1 MKKTTLIHIILLSC
15 ILSTPSLFAENWPT
29 YRANPERSGFISQTL
44 PTELNLQWTY
54 NPAHTPQPAW
64 QGRDTRMSFDYAYQT
79 VIADGRLYFG
89 SSADCKIYALN
100 ARTGE
105 EEWSIITDAPVRFA
119 PVFWNNR
126 VYAVSD
132 DGFLYCLNASD
143 GKEIWQRRGGSD
155 AHMILGNDH
164 MVSKWPARGGAAIKD
179 GIVYFAAG
187 IWPSEGIF
195 IYALDAKT
203 GDVIW
208 LNDKSGGMEMDQPH
222 STARAK
228 SGVSAQGY
236 LVASQ
241 DKLFI
246 PTGRAVPAAF
256 DRNSGDFQYFHLQ
269 ANRAEGGSC
278 VMTDGPLL
286 FNSGI
291 GFNAQSGLPQIK
303 TSKLLAKTQQGI
315 VQASKDKVSIYQW
328 CITEKKDRKG
338 KPFKIDDLKQIASID
353 APFSGVS
360 LICAGNTI
368 VSGGKDGVC
377 LIDRKTNTV
386 KKKISIKGMPYGLAV
401 ADNRLYISTEKGTI
415 YCFGI
420 EKTDA
425 PKIVFNKP
433 DTKQNSSNKAKTAA
447 EQIINKTGVTNGFC
461 LDLQCGDGSL
471 ALELAKQTNLQIYAT
486 DSNIENV
493 KKARQK
499 LDQAGLYGVRVTVHH
514 ADPNQTNYP
523 DYFANLVV
531 SGQALHN
538 GENPSIN
545 EMQRLQRPYGGIVYL
560 AKSDSGETLVR
571 GALEGASNW
580 SHQYFNT
587 ANTCCSTDQL
597 VKGPLGM
604 LWFRDSDQIMPSRH
618 GRGPAP
624 LFYNGTMFVEGM
636 NTLRAIDAYN
646 GRTLWEYQLEGILKS
661 YDQEHLM
668 GTAGTGS
675 NFCVS
680 EDAVY
685 IRQDNLCFCID
696 SSTGKKIREFSTE
709 QITNSAKDKWGY
721 IAYVNG
727 TLLGSVLDQNHIVK
741 WRYLKGDMSEQ
752 FTESHTLFALDAKT
766 GETKW
771 SYKAKDSI
779 RHNSIAANDKYVYLI
794 DRELAEIDR
803 IDYEKAKRRE
813 GDKTEAKTPI
823 HNTGVLLALDIENG
837 SEIWREENNIYGTML
852 ALSMEYDALLM
863 SYQPTRFR
871 LSSEIGGKM
880 TAFNASSGKRLWD
893 KPAEYGSR
901 PLINGAVIYAQP
913 SAWNLLSGDK
923 LPFEFSRSYG
933 CGTLAGSTNMLVY
946 RSATLGYRDL
956 QKDKETQNYGGIRP
970 ACWINAIPAGGLLLM
985 PNATDRCTCSYL
997 NTASVALQELK

>member
-1 MKKTTLIHIILLSC
+1 MKKTTFTLTLLSC
-15 ILSTPSLFAENWPT
+15 ILLVPSLFAEDWPT

-44 PTELNLQWTY
+44 STEINLLWTY
-54 NPAHTPQPAW
+54 NPAHAPQPAW
-64 QGRDTRMSFDYAYQT
+64 RGRDTRMSFDYAYHT

-100 ARTGE
+100 ALTGE
-105 EEWSIITDAPVRFA
+105 EEWSVITDAPVRFA
-119 PVFWNNR
+119 PALWNNR

-132 DGFLYCLNASD
+132 DGFLYCLNADD
-143 GKEIWQRRGGSD
+143 GKELWKKRGAAD
-155 AHMILGNDH
+155 ARMILGNDR
-164 MVSKWPARGGAAIKD
+164 MVSKWPARGGAVIKD
-179 GIVYFAAG
+179 GVVYFAAG

-195 IYALDAKT
+195 IYALDAAT
-203 GDVIW
+203 GDIHW

-222 STARAK
+222 PTARAK

-256 DRNSGDFQYFHLQ
+256 DRKNGEFQYFHLQ
-269 ANRAEGGSC
+269 ANRAEGGSY

-291 GFNAQSGLPQIK
+291 GFNAASGLPQIK
-303 TSKLLAKTQQGI
+303 TSRLLTKTPHGI
-315 VQASKDKVSIYQW
+315 AQASNDQVSIYQW

-338 KPFKIDDLKQIASID
+338 NPVKFDDLKNIASIE
-353 APFSGVS
+353 APFAGVS
-360 LICAGNTI
+360 LICAGNTV
-368 VSGGKDGVC
+368 VSGGKNGVC
-377 LIDRKTNTV
+377 LIDLKTNSV
-386 KKKISIKGMPYGLAV
+386 KKKIAVDGTPYGLAA
-401 ADNRLYISTEKGTI
+401 ADNHLYVSTEKGTI

-420 EKTDA
+420 EKTDT
-425 PKIVFNKP
+425 PKIIVNQP
-433 DTKQNSSNKAKTAA
+433 DLTQNSPTKIQKTA
-447 EQIINKTGVTNGFC
+447 EQIINQTGVTDGFC

-471 ALELAKQTNLQIYAT
+471 ALELAQQSNLQIYAI

-493 KKARQK
+493 LKARQK

-514 ADPNQTNYP
+514 ANPNQTNYP
-523 DYFANLVV
+523 DYFANLIV
-531 SGQALHN
+531 SGQSFN
-538 GENPSIN
+538 TVKNPYIK
-545 EMQRLQRPYGGIVYL
+545 EMQRHQRPYGGIIFNVNP
-560 AKSDSGETLVR
+560 DSTEILVR

-580 SHQYFNT
+580 SHQYFNA
-587 ANTCCSTDQL
+587 ANTSCSTDQL

-624 LFYNGTMFVEGM
+624 LFYNGTLFVEGM

-675 NFCVS
+675 NFCVT

-685 IRQDNLCFCID
+685 IRQDDRCFCID
-696 SSTGKKIREFSTE
+696 STTGKKIREFSVE
-709 QITNSAKDKWGY
+709 QITQSPQDKWGY

-727 TLLGSVLDQNHIVK
+727 ILLGSVLNQKHIVK
-741 WRYLKGDMSEQ
+741 WRYLEGDMSEQ

-766 GETKW
+766 GKTKW
-771 SYKAKDSI
+771 IYKAKDSI
-779 RHNSIAANDKYVYLI
+779 RHNSIAASENLVYLI
-794 DRELAEIDR
+794 DRPLAIIDR
-803 IDYEKAKRRE
+803 LDYEQTKRRGE
-813 GDKTEAKTPI
+813 DKTEEKTPE
-823 HNTGVLLALDIENG
+823 HKPGVLLALDIDSGVET
-837 SEIWREENNIYGTML
+837 WREEHNIYGTML
-852 ALSMEYDALLM
+852 ALSSEYDALLM

-880 TAFNASSGKRLWD
+880 TAFRASTGEKLWD

-901 PLINGAVIYAQP
+901 PLINDAVIYAQP
-913 SAWNLLSGDK
+913 GAWNLLNGER

-956 QKDKETQNYGGIRP
+956 QKDQETQNYGGIRP